1 MVSESRVRPGEDF
14 FAESWRESPEFYG
27 QGFHRMP
34 ELPEVERGRRLAE
47 QTLLGRRITGVSCAD
62 DEIVFQGEPPSVFE
76 GVLKGR
82 RVEAVRRRGKQLW
95 FVLDS
100 PPHPLFHFGMT
111 VCFHRPGSAT
121 LSLATGPKNPDASW
135 PPRFTKIHL
144 TADDGGEL
152 VMTSARRLGRI
163 RLRQAPEAEPPI
175 VHLGFDPL
183 IVPVSADEFAQ
194 ALGRRKGR
202 LKGLLLDQRF
212 CAGIGNWIADEVLY
226 QAALDPRRAAND
238 LTDDEARLLHHWLI
252 LVVETA
258 VAVDA
263 EKDRLPRGWLFHS
276 RWGRKPG
283 AVTARGEAI
292 EHLILGGRSTAWV
305 PARQR

>member
-1 MVSESRVRPGEDF
+1 
-14 FAESWRESPEFYG
+14 
-27 QGFHRMP
+27 MP
-34 ELPEVERGRRLAE
+34 ELPEVNTKKLNFDRVALHKKIEKVELRETNHIFRN
-47 QTLLGRRITGVSCAD
+47 ITGEA
-62 DEIVFQGEPPSVFE
+62 FAKKM
-76 GVLKGR
+76 KGR
-82 RVEAVRRRGKQLW
+82 KFTSSYRRGKYL
-95 FVLDS
+95 FAHLDNG
-100 PPHPLFHFGMT
+100 HDVLFHFGMT
-111 VCFHRPGSAT
+111 GSFHRPGSAT

-183 IVPVSADEFAQ
+183 IDPVSADEFAQ

-258 VAVDA
+258 VAA
-263 EKDRLPRGWLFHS
+263 GSSL
-276 RWGRKPG
+276 
-283 AVTARGEAI
+283 
-292 EHLILGGRSTAWV
+292 
-305 PARQR
+305 